1 MASEVR
7 RIDIDAAVLNPAR
20 YFARPSDVV
29 HAPALSRANKRRI
42 LESWA
47 RDAELLSQAEA
58 ENMAGGDRPHLRE
71 ARLALL
77 ELDDERGSAEPP
89 ES

>member
-1 MASEVR
+1 MSSRES
-7 RIDIDAAVLNPAR
+7 RIDVEAAVLNPTKF
-20 YFARPSDVV
+20 FARPADVV
-29 HAPALSRANKRRI
+29 RTAGLTRAEKRRI

-58 ENMAGGDRPHLRE
+58 ENMPGDDRPHLRE

-77 ELDDERGSAEPP
+77 ELDER
-89 ES
+89 